1 MLMPVLIPV
10 RRAFGTSTRRHPFC
24 YDFLIKAFLMLKG
37 PKGLPLRNIPVIHAL
52 LCLNMVDVG
61 LLNSPP
67 RVLNPVNYALFHF
80 QLPPFDAGRI
90 TRATRFLF
98 IPIAFPVFCQSH
110 PDVSPPSIKSL
121 QLTWL
126 IVMSLSR
133 RSLLSEKAAVGVRLF
148 LLRTHHCFPV
158 MWDELT

>member
-1 MLMPVLIPV
+1 MEVWNIQTRVKLNHVNA
-10 RRAFGTSTRRHPFC
+10 RAYPRASSLRDEHATAPFC
-24 YDFLIKAFLMLKG
+24 YDFLIKAFLVLKG

-61 LLNSPP
+61 LLNPPP

-98 IPIAFPVFCQSH
+98 IPIAFPAFVNHILMFPH
-110 PDVSPPSIKSL
+110 PRL
-121 QLTWL
+121 
-126 IVMSLSR
+126 
-133 RSLLSEKAAVGVRLF
+133 KA
-148 LLRTHHCFPV
+148 CN
-158 MWDELT
+158 